1 MSALL
6 HRIGAFSARRP
17 WRMVALW
24 LIAVVGI
31 GGLAAVA
38 GGVNNDNFDVPN
50 SNSKVASDLL
60 SEHFPAFSGADARV
74 VVHDADREITAQALE
89 KVGVELGDVH
99 GVSTVAPPQFS
110 EDKHTALIAVNY
122 DIPVTDFKGTE
133 GLDALED
140 ATASLRDAGYQVE
153 FGGQVPEN
161 VAMPSGLAEAI
172 GIGAAVIILLFAFGS
187 LLAAGIP
194 IAIAVVGLAT
204 GLSGV
209 MLLAA
214 VTDVSTYSPT
224 LGMMVGLGVGIDYA
238 LFIVTRFRQELLE
251 GRQVDVAVARSNA
264 TAGLSVVFAG
274 FTVLIALAGLL
285 FTGLPTFTTMGFA
298 TGIVVLT
305 TMLSAVTLLPAI
317 LRLLGM
323 RLLPK
328 KQRARRQ
335 APSTSPTRVERFAR
349 QVTSKPWRWALGSLA
364 ILFVLIIPLFDMR
377 TWPSDAGSEPT
388 SNTVRQAYDLL
399 EDGFGAGANGP
410 LLVAVDLD
418 KISAE
423 ELPALVSRLED
434 VDGVET
440 ASPAQLAPEQGA
452 AVITVTPEY
461 GPQDERI
468 PDLVERVRDVAPPG
482 SGVTGLTAVYHDLS
496 EVLAKN
502 LWKVIAIVVGSS
514 LILLM
519 MMFRSVVIPIKAA
532 LMNLLSIGA
541 AYGVVVAVFQWGWGA
556 SLLGLPHSVPVS
568 SFLPV
573 LMFALLFGL
582 SMDYE
587 VFLLARIR
595 ERWLATGDARE
606 AVTAGL
612 STTARVI
619 SSAALIMVTVFIG
632 FALDPVVVIKMMGV
646 GLATAVAV
654 DATIVRLIL
663 VPAVMELLGEKNWWL
678 PAWLDRILPNLD
690 PHPEEPPAPQE
701 AEKELVTTA

>member
-1 MSALL
+1 
-6 HRIGAFSARRP
+6 
-17 WRMVALW
+17 MVALW